1 MKMPGKPPVGEQ
13 DIGFG
18 FLNLPEELQRAGT
31 SRVHVLPVPLEETV
45 SYGGGTRRGPEAIID
60 ASRQVELFDRAFGG
74 EPALAYGIHTLPAVR
89 TGDGVEAALARVQ
102 AAVAGIVAA
111 GKLPV
116 TLGGE
121 HTVTIGPVRAI
132 AEATARGAL
141 HAARAGAE
149 GASSAAPLTVVQ
161 VDAHADLRNVYQGS
175 PYSHAC
181 VMRRLVEET
190 GCGLCQVG
198 IRSLCAEE
206 DAFIKGHPETVR
218 TFFADDIH
226 ADAAGAWLGEL
237 AERLRGRRVYLTIDV
252 DGLDPSV
259 VLATGTPEPGGLSWQ
274 QAMTVLETVTGAAG
288 GIAGIDCVE
297 LAPVPGM
304 HAADFA
310 VAKLLYRAISLAM
323 RRPIPGAIL

>member
-1 MKMPGKPPVGEQ
+1 MPGKPPVGEQ
-13 DIGFG
+13 EVGFG
-18 FLNLPEELQRAGT
+18 FLDLPEEFQRADT

-45 SYGGGTRRGPEAIID
+45 SYGGGTRAGPEAIIE
-60 ASRQVELFDRAFGG
+60 ASKQVELFDRAFGG
-74 EPALAYGIHTLPAVR
+74 EPALAYGIHTLAPVP
-89 TGDGVEAALARVQ
+89 VEPGPIEAILDRVQ

-132 AEATARGAL
+132 AEATALGAL
-141 HAARAGAE
+141 HAARTARSGWAGT
-149 GASSAAPLTVVQ
+149 PLTVVQ
-161 VDAHADLRNVYQGS
+161 VDAHADLRDVYQGS

-190 GCGLCQVG
+190 GCRLCQIG

-206 DAFIKGHPETVR
+206 DAFIREHPGAVR
-218 TFFADDIH
+218 TFFADEIH
-226 ADAAGAWLGEL
+226 ADAAGGWLTGL
-237 AERLRGRRVYLTIDV
+237 ADLLRGRRIYLTIDV

-259 VLATGTPEPGGLSWQ
+259 IPATGTPEPGGLTWQ
-274 QAMTVLETVTGAAG
+274 QAMAMLETVTGAAG
-288 GIAGIDCVE
+288 EIVGIDCVE
-297 LAPVPGM
+297 LAPVPGL

-310 VAKLLYRAISLAM
+310 VAKLLYRAISLAL
-323 RRPIPGAIL
+323 RRSITGTIR